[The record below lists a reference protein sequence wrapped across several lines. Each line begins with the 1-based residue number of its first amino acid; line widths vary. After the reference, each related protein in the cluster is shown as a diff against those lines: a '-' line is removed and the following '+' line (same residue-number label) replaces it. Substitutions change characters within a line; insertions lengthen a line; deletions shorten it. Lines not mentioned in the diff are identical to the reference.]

1 MFSSFRIFTLKTE
14 PFNITVKRTR
24 ADFKWLGEKLVTEFP
39 NKQLPNIDKGDL
51 SKKVIEDYF
60 HSLIQKEG
68 IGISRYLN
76 YFLTTDDRMFEERKN
91 SEENFIGNLMGKLKR
106 PGVSL
111 EELGI
116 SDKQK
121 TKVVPAKADFESEGR
136 ERHPAVP
143 RRAAGGDSRIR
154 RRVQAVGTSNEGGRF
169 GDRHFRTVR
178 ADLEETHGGRQLDD
192 DTF

>member
-1 MFSSFRIFTLKTE
+1 MKTE

-60 HSLIQKEG
+60 HALIQKEG

-121 TKVVPAKADFESEGR
+121 TKVVPVKQTLSLKEESDIQLFLDELQ
-136 ERHPAVP
+136 EA
-143 RRAAGGDSRIR
+143 IR
-154 RRVQAVGTSNEGGRF
+154 VF
-169 GDRHFRTVR
+169 GDVYK
-178 ADLEETHGGRQLDD
+178 Q
-192 DTF
+192 